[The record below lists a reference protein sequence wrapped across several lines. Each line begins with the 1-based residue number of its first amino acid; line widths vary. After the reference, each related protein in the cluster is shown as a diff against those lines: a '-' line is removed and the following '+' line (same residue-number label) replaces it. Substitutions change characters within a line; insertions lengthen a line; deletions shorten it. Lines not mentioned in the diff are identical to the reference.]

1 MILGLFKSRMIL
13 AELSSEY
20 GISKSTFNNVSNTVK
35 IKYRL
40 ALITKDN
47 YVNLIGVSILVFTIS
62 NRV

>member
-35 IKYRL
+35 IKYRHL
-40 ALITKDN
+40 NKPKSPWKDHGDF
-47 YVNLIGVSILVFTIS
+47 LC
-62 NRV
+62 